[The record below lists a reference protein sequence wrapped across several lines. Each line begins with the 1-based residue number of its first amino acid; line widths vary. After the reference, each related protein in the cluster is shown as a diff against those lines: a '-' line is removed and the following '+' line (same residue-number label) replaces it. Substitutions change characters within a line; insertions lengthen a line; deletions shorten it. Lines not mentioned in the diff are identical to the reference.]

1 MLQNVANEN
10 MNVTICYRNKHI
22 QMNRYMEVEM
32 LKLSLKEGQYVNIGD
47 DIRVVYVGG
56 NGKHGRLLID
66 APRHMNI
73 SRSNNDPDPKRRK
86 ETFYPEP
93 EISETAQKEI
103 QRIIWNERQ
112 KMADKS

>member
-73 SRSNNDPDPKRRK
+73 SRSNNDPDPNRRK
-86 ETFYPEP
+86 ETYYPEP
-93 EISETAQKEI
+93 EI
-103 QRIIWNERQ
+103 
-112 KMADKS
+112 

>member
-1 MLQNVANEN
+1 
-10 MNVTICYRNKHI
+10 
-22 QMNRYMEVEM
+22 MNRYMEVEM

-73 SRSNNDPDPKRRK
+73 SRSNNDPDPNRRK
-86 ETFYPEP
+86 ETYYPEP